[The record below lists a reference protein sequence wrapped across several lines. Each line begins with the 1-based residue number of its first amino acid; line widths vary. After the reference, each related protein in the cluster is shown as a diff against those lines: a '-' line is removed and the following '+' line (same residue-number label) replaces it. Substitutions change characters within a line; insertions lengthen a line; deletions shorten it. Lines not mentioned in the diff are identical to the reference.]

1 MKHLITTPK
10 DQEVKIQG
18 LSRGKKKQWVMNL
31 IFEGRVQN
39 QVLYQILIMVSETS
53 EDRIIHKIQVFQEF
67 LMLQDKMVLTIEM
80 KIYCVLFWLC

>member
-80 KIYCVLFWLC
+80 KIYCVQFWLC